1 MTEAAKQFLIKL
13 ADLVEEYATEFYYT
27 NNDDGIHISV
37 GGEPDFFVGF
47 SLDPTELRKA
57 ATSNALSSAAAV
69 GGRLRRNV
77 RA

>member
-57 ATSNALSSAAAV
+57 ATSNGRGKPTAECGSA
-69 GGRLRRNV
+69 
-77 RA
+77 